1 MADDIMTLYDEDENP
16 IKFQFLDYIEYDH
29 AKYVALLPLE
39 GAAANSEV
47 LIMQVVEDEKGNQ
60 DFDLLTDKKLIRK
73 LYNQFKRDHK
83 EEYDFRD

>member
-16 IKFQFLDYIEYDH
+16 IRFQFLDYIELDH

-47 LIMQVVEDEKGNQ
+47 LIMQVVEDDKGNQ
-60 DFDLLTDKKLIRK
+60 DFDLIEDKKLLSR
-73 LYNQFKRDHK
+73 LYQKFKRDHK
-83 EEYDFRD
+83 GEYDFRD

>member
-16 IKFQFLDYIEYDH
+16 IKFQFLDYIELDH

-47 LIMQVVEDEKGNQ
+47 LIMQVVEDDKGDQ
-60 DFDLLTDKKLIRK
+60 DFDLIEDKKLYRK
-73 LYNQFKRDHK
+73 LYNKFKRDHK
-83 EEYDFRD
+83 DEYNFRD